1 MGNKNR
7 QISDRIPIRPDILY
21 PTYRLAG
28 YPAGRIPILQNQYPI
43 RYISRSI
50 NFSATGSA
58 IFKQIKRRYYKASLF
73 IEENGVENENSQR

>member
-28 YPAGRIPILQNQYPI
+28 YPAGRIPVPILQNKI

-58 IFKQIKRRYYKASLF
+58 IFKQMKRRHYKASLF